1 MDKGLYNHNFR
12 QRSVNVWKRLVRL
25 RHELD
30 GVGYIRVYVS
40 VCNICGD
47 VYIAAIGD
55 AHVWWSISGSVL
67 QKEDDLYVR
76 LCFSRNVCLYGSNF
90 ENGMFLLPA
99 ICYLLSN
106 PGIDTERLHG
116 CL

>member
-12 QRSVNVWKRLVRL
+12 QRSVNAWKRLVRL

-30 GVGYIRVYVS
+30 GVGYIWVYVS

-76 LCFSRNVCLYGSNF
+76 LCFSRNVCLYGSNS
-90 ENGMFLLPA
+90 ENGMVLLPA
-99 ICYLLSN
+99 ICNLLSN